1 MKLCLHA
8 ALLSVVLVALAIPSF
23 AQFVKVRDFNLSA
36 PRDRRA
42 LFSIAVTPS
51 GDVLSFIA
59 KDTGEWQL
67 YRVRNWRQETPVEDK
82 LLMPGFFSKKDTT
95 DVETLGQQ
103 VFVSADGAFAIC
115 VGNAEWLKRVGG
127 RAVGDARS
135 DDVIS
140 VVDLSTFKVVSTAR
154 TGTMGLLEF
163 HGVSLDHHGH
173 ILVNSISRD
182 KPSHSVFVRLSIPLL
197 TPGPKCTYRL
207 IEDSP
212 GKENPESIDESGCR
226 ESVKPMTLEQYFQ
239 EWGSPASQK
248 SAACQNNSAEFCRVP
263 GEFTA
268 DGRFGVGDR
277 TEGHDNIFGSW
288 VITSSSY
295 VIFSASKNM
304 DIGEIKEPTNDSVRK
319 ALLSIDDRDY
329 LLVVQGGT
337 HLDVYELKD

>member
-1 MKLCLHA
+1 MKLCLRA
-8 ALLSVVLVALAIPSF
+8 ALLSVVVVALATPSF
-23 AQFVKVRDFNLSA
+23 AQVVKIRDFNLSA

-59 KDTGEWQL
+59 NDTGEWQL
-67 YRVRNWRQETPVEDK
+67 YRVRNWRQGTPVESK

-95 DVETLGQQ
+95 DMETLGPQ
-103 VFVSADGAFAIC
+103 VFVTSDGAFAIC
-115 VGNAEWLKRVGG
+115 VGSAEWLKRVGG
-127 RAVGDARS
+127 RAVGDAKS

-140 VVDLSTFKVVSTAR
+140 VVDLSTFQVVSTAR

-173 ILVNSISRD
+173 ILVNSISQD

-197 TPGPKCTYRL
+197 KSGPKCSYRL

-212 GKENPESIDESGCR
+212 GKEHPESIDESGCR
-226 ESVKPMTLEQYFQ
+226 ESLKPMTLGQYFQ
-239 EWGSPASQK
+239 EWSPPTSQK
-248 SAACQNNSAEFCRVP
+248 FAACQNNSAEFCRVP
-263 GEFTA
+263 GEFTP
-268 DGRFGVGDR
+268 DGKFGVGDR
-277 TEGHDNIFGSW
+277 SEGHDNIFGSW

-295 VIFSASKNM
+295 VIFSTSKNM

-319 ALLSIDDRDY
+319 ALLSMDGRDY
-329 LLVVQGGT
+329 LLVVQDGT
-337 HLDVYELKD
+337 HLDVYELNE